1 MIDFLFVAL
10 AIAAI
15 VHIAITGSMATR
27 GCGCLFKTIERMLI
41 VYGFVVIA
49 RVLIVIA
56 GVLYGFV
63 TSMVDDHFGPPKP
76 LSCPQTQLVCSYQ
89 DDPSHKTIKQSFC
102 LSASDILSSQARNSY
117 CQIIPDHVYVIL
129 AKDKKANVIVKTE
142 ALGKDIIDSNSYV
155 RLSICK
161 NKRCQEKILSNVT
174 TFYDFS
180 ISEFKP

>member
-10 AIAAI
+10 AIASLAHI
-15 VHIAITGSMATR
+15 VITGSMATR
-27 GCGCLFKTIERMLI
+27 GCGCLFKTAERMLI

-63 TSMVDDHFGPPKP
+63 TSMFDDHFGPPKP
-76 LSCPQTQLVCSYQ
+76 LSCPQTQLVCNYP
-89 DDPSHKTIKQSFC
+89 DDPSHETTKQSFQ

-129 AKDKKANVIVKTE
+129 AKDKKTNVIVKTE

-155 RLSICK
+155 SLSICK

-174 TFYDFS
+174 AFYSFS
-180 ISEFKP
+180 VSEFTL